1 MHSLVRW
8 KVSKLCTSSG
18 NLLEHHD
25 AFRQKV
31 PDFTLE
37 IQAYK
42 WPALNFWRNLTIFR
56 RKKNTG
62 AHPISNKC
70 FFSFSSLLRFS
81 ISCVHPNK
89 DFTLTSNTNS
99 GSSKCGQKL
108 DRTMTKSFQN
118 ISKCDKLFLKKRYL
132 ATKKF
137 SKSLLQWEK
146 KASYITKMRVKKNSG

>member
-8 KVSKLCTSSG
+8 EVSKLCTSSG

-42 WPALNFWRNLTIFR
+42 WPPLNFWRNMTIFR
-56 RKKNTG
+56 WKKTLVPTPSPTNV
-62 AHPISNKC
+62 
-70 FFSFSSLLRFS
+70 FFFFFTLRFS

-99 GSSKCGQKL
+99 GSSKCGHKL
-108 DRTMTKSFQN
+108 HRTMTKSLQN
-118 ISKCDKLFLKKRYL
+118 ISKCDELFLKKRVSCNREIL
-132 ATKKF
+132 
-137 SKSLLQWEK
+137 
-146 KASYITKMRVKKNSG
+146 